1 MVSKISKAQS
11 LLLIISIMLIGCQKA
26 PDYLR
31 LGLSLQS
38 VDKTNQFSNI
48 IAQHAEIDL
57 YRVDFQQG
65 DQPLDMLVKRQLD
78 LMIIENS
85 ASYREGLTAV
95 LPLYTGVLH
104 ILYRSDLNLTNPKDL
119 IKGRT
124 LFLGNSSSVSRKFV
138 ETIAK
143 LRGIDEKEYQ
153 IVDELIPGETDVV
166 FIFAP
171 ISPILNQLKLKGYK
185 LYSMGRPETLGQ
197 GATVEAIQ
205 YVFPQMKPFIIP
217 EKTYPGLGNDQ
228 AVVTI
233 SVDMVLVTHQDISE
247 QVIYRLV
254 KTLVEEKA
262 QLTSLSPSLFF
273 GITDRFDPLQLNF
286 PLHQGT
292 RRYLE
297 RDRPSF
303 FERFAEMIN
312 MLVYFSVLLL
322 TGGGAFY
329 RWSRQRKK
337 HRIDR
342 FYQRVLVVRDQLGEL
357 SSSAALHQLKLIENE
372 AFQLLINEKLVADES
387 FQIFLTLVKQ
397 TVEDK
402 FNEKTSK

>member
-1 MVSKISKAQS
+1 MFKKMNKTRLIS
-11 LLLIISIMLIGCQKA
+11 LIICMVLSACQQA
-26 PDYLR
+26 PDSLR

-38 VDKTNQFSNI
+38 VDKTKQFSNI

-57 YRVDFQQG
+57 HMVAFKKG
-65 DQPLDMLVKRQLD
+65 DQPLDMLVKRQVD
-78 LMIIENS
+78 LMVIENS
-85 ASYREGLTAV
+85 AKYREGIAAV

-104 ILYRSDLNLTNPKDL
+104 ILYRSDLKLTTPQDL

-124 LFLGNSSSVSRKFV
+124 LFLGNSSTVSRKFV

-153 IVDELIPGETDVV
+153 IVDRLSPGKTDVV
-166 FIFAP
+166 FFFSA
-171 ISPILNQLKLKGYK
+171 ISPAFKQHNLKGYR
-185 LYSMGRPETLGQ
+185 LYSMGRPESLGL
-197 GATVEAIQ
+197 GSIAEAIQ

-217 EKTYPGLGNDQ
+217 VNTYPGFGNEQ

-247 QVIYRLV
+247 QVIYRLMQ
-254 KTLVEEKA
+254 TLVEQKA
-262 QLTSLSPSLFF
+262 KLTSLSPSLFF
-273 GITDRFDPLQLNF
+273 GITDQFEPLKLNF

-312 MLVYFSVLLL
+312 MLAYLSVLLL
-322 TGGGAFY
+322 TSGGAFY
-329 RWSRQRKK
+329 RWRRQRKK
-337 HRIDR
+337 DRIDR
-342 FYQRVLVVRDQLGEL
+342 FYLRVLAVREQLDEL
-357 SSSAALHQLKLIENE
+357 SLLAALQQLKEIENE
-372 AFQLLINEKLVADES
+372 AFQLLIDEELVADES
-387 FQIFLTLVKQ
+387 FQIFLTLLKQ

-402 FNEKTSK
+402 YNEGTSK